1 MRNPDISNQVDCKE
15 SLETLDN
22 IKNSTHCCIF
32 ALRLVQFGQL
42 VEALFLAKSI
52 SISVYCG
59 GSAPCCMDADVTSKI
74 VMYHFACF
82 TAQVVTFT
90 YANGQRPTINP
101 RSLPAKNIVSQSL
114 RACR

>member
-1 MRNPDISNQVDCKE
+1 MDADLGNVRFVFHQQ
-15 SLETLDN
+15 L
-22 IKNSTHCCIF
+22 
-32 ALRLVQFGQL
+32 LVQFGQL

-52 SISVYCG
+52 SRSINCG
-59 GSAPCCMDADVTSKI
+59 GSTPCCMDADVTSNI

-90 YANGQRPTINP
+90 YADGQRPTVNP
-101 RSLPAKNIVSQSL
+101 RSLPAKSIVSQSF